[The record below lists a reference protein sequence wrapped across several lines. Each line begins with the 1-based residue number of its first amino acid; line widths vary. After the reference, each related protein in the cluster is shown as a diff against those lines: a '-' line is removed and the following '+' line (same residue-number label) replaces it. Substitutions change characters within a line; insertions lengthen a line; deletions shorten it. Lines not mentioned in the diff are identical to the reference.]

1 MSLLEIIN
9 LSKLKEGLS
18 KTKNNLL
25 GKVNRLI
32 NARKKIDDDFIQE
45 LEEIFL
51 LSDMGYNTAEKIIN
65 NIKETVKIEKYETE
79 EELYKII
86 EKEIKK
92 IFTESTS
99 AFLTFDFN
107 ITKKPYVI
115 MIVGVNGV
123 GKTTSIG
130 KLAYNFK
137 KVGKTV
143 LIGSADTYR
152 AAANEQLDIWA
163 KRAGVDIVYNPNTK
177 DPASVAFETLRKA
190 VSQNI
195 DIVIIDTAGRLH
207 NKAHLMEELKKVKR
221 VMQKIIPDTPD
232 EILLVIDATTGQNGL
247 NQAKE
252 FEKAMGKITG
262 IILTKLDGTA
272 KGGIVLKICN
282 ELNIPVRFVG
292 VGEKIDDLQLFNTD
306 SFIKALFADEYKENS
321 NIT

>member
-1 MSLLEIIN
+1 MSFLGLIN
-9 LSKLKEGLS
+9 FNKLKEGLS
-18 KTKNNLL
+18 KTKSNLL

-32 NARKKIDDDFIQE
+32 KAKKKLDDEFIQE

-51 LSDMGYNTAEKIIN
+51 LSDMGYDTAEKIIQ
-65 NIKETVKIEKYETE
+65 NIKETVKNQKYETE
-79 EELYKII
+79 EELYNII
-86 EKEIKK
+86 ETEIKK

-99 AFLTFDFN
+99 SFKTFDSD
-107 ITKKPYVI
+107 IKKQPYVI

-137 KVGKTV
+137 KVGKSV

-152 AAANEQLDIWA
+152 AAANEQLEIWA
-163 KRAGVDIVYNPNTK
+163 QRAGVDIVSNPNTK
-177 DPASVAFETLRKA
+177 DPASVAFETLKKA
-190 VSQNI
+190 VAQNI

-221 VMQKIIPDTPD
+221 VMQKVIPDTPD
-232 EILLVIDATTGQNGL
+232 EIFLVIDATTGQNGL

-252 FEKAMGKITG
+252 FEKALEKITG

-282 ELNIPVRFVG
+282 ELKIPVRFVG

-306 SFIKALFADEYKENS
+306 SFIKALFADE
-321 NIT
+321 